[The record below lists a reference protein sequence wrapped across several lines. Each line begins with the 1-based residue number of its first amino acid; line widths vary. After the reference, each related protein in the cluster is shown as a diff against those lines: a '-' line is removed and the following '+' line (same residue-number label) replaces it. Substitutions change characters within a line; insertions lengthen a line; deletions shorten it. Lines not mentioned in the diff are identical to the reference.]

1 MDLLNEISKNLQE
14 GSPER
19 VKKGIEQALAEGNSP
34 HDILHKGLIAGMNT
48 IAEKFKTGQMYLPEV
63 LMVVG
68 AMKMGLSIV
77 RPLLTRDG
85 IDPEGKILLGTVRGD
100 IHDIGKNLVGIMLQ
114 GAGYEVIDLGTNIQ
128 AEQFADAVEK
138 ERPHVLG
145 LSALL
150 TTTMVHMQKV
160 IEALEKRQLRAKVKV
175 IIGGAPVSRSYAEEI
190 KADGYARDA
199 ATAVDLVRNLLN
211 KPAA

>member
-1 MDLLNEISKNLQE
+1 MDLLSKISKDLQE

-19 VKKGIEQALAEGNSP
+19 VKNGIEQALVQGHSP
-34 HDILHKGLIAGMNT
+34 HEILHKGLIAGMNV

-68 AMKMGLSIV
+68 AMKMGLNIV
-77 RPLLTRDG
+77 RPLLTKAG

-100 IHDIGKNLVGIMLQ
+100 IHDIGKNLVAIMLQ
-114 GAGYEVIDLGTNIQ
+114 GAGFEVVDLGTNVGPD
-128 AEQFADAVEK
+128 QFADAVEK
-138 ERPHVLG
+138 EHPHVLG

-160 IEALEKRQLRAKVKV
+160 VETLEKRQLRGKVKV
-175 IIGGAPVSRSYAEEI
+175 IIGGAPVSRNYAEEI

-199 ATAVDLVRNLLN
+199 ATAVDLVRNLMN

>member
-1 MDLLNEISKNLQE
+1 MDVLTEISKHLQE

-19 VKKGIEQALAEGNSP
+19 VKKGIELALAEGNSP

-68 AMKMGLSIV
+68 AMKTGLNIV
-77 RPLLTRDG
+77 KPLLARDG
-85 IDPEGKILLGTVRGD
+85 IEPQGRIVLGTVKGD
-100 IHDIGKNLVGIMLQ
+100 IHDIGKNLVAIMLQ
-114 GAGYEVIDLGTNIQ
+114 GAGFEVVDLGTNVQ

-138 ERPHVLG
+138 EHPDVLG

-150 TTTMVHMQKV
+150 TTTMVHMLKV
-160 IEALEKRQLRAKVKV
+160 IEVLEKRQLRGQVKV
-175 IIGGAPVSRSYAEEI
+175 IIGGAPVSRNYADEI
-190 KADGYARDA
+190 RADGYARDA
-199 ATAVDLVRNLLN
+199 ATAVDVVRDLL
-211 KPAA
+211 KKSAS

>member
-19 VKKGIEQALAEGNSP
+19 VKKGIEQALGEGTSP

-68 AMKMGLSIV
+68 AMKTGLSIV
-77 RPLLTRDG
+77 RPLLKRDG

-100 IHDIGKNLVGIMLQ
+100 IHLVGIMLQ

-138 ERPHVLG
+138 ERPHILG

-160 IEALEKRQLRAKVKV
+160 IEALEKRQMRGKVRV
-175 IIGGAPVSRSYAEEI
+175 IIGGAPISRSYAEEI
-190 KADGYARDA
+190 KADGYAHDA
-199 ATAVDLVRNLLN
+199 ATAVDVVRSLLN
-211 KPAA
+211 KSAS